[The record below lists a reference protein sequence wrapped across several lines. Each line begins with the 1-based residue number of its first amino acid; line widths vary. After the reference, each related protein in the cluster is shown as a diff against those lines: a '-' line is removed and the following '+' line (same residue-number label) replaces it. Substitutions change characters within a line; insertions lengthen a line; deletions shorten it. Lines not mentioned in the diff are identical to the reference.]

1 MGELTERQRRFVEE
15 YVVDGNVMQA
25 ALRAGY
31 SQSYA
36 KANSYKL
43 LDNGGI
49 SEGIAKEQARRE
61 KQLRQRFA
69 IDAEE
74 ARKVMFQLMKD
85 ESAPENVRLS
95 AAKDFLDRAGYKP
108 IEKQEVNATVQT
120 NKLEDILN
128 QLQADDDK

>member
-31 SQSYA
+31 SQNYA

-85 ESAPENVRLS
+85 EGAPESVRLS